1 MAGNAIDYNPLPP
14 WGGRAEVLKDH
25 HYDPWNWH
33 EYLSD
38 EPEASRLGDGRI

>member
-1 MAGNAIDYNPLPP
+1 M
-14 WGGRAEVLKDH
+14 LKDH

-38 EPEASRLGDGRI
+38 EPAASGPGRGGRGGGGANLLKGLNPEP